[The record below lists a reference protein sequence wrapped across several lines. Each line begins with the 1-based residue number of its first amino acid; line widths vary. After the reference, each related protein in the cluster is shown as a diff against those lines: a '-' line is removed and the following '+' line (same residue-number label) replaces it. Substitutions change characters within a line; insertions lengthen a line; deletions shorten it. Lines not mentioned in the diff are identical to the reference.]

1 MGTKLTSFPLYQR
14 SILSTRAFL
23 EVVKTCFKI
32 ICIIVNYF
40 ASLKIK
46 LLMLQCD
53 HKMKLL

>member
-1 MGTKLTSFPLYQR
+1 MSFPLYQR
-14 SILSTRAFL
+14 SVLSTRAFL

-46 LLMLQCD
+46 LLTLQCD